1 MIFRSWRLFLGHDGR
16 RRHHAHRHDPEL
28 AFRLNVHRCHQAA
41 ITAPPRPKLST
52 GYPQTLHPLDN
63 RIELGFPGVGR
74 GPGGSA
80 AARHAAGVL
89 PSLHVALG
97 PARRID
103 ASGLLFRW
111 FARPHR
117 HGVCGDC
124 AGLGYGSRRVP
135 VVHRPLILAG
145 SGLSESLGGP
155 ARAAASGLSL
165 GRVRHEACLAS
176 MGKDATRRRSSRH
189 GWLPGRARAS
199 VWMLLPGPG
208 AAADRRVG
216 PFRGV
221 RDLLGWGDLRPAG
234 LNERKA
240 RTAARQ
246 PREWSTALRSQ
257 AKVSWGGVSFGP
269 GG

>member
-89 PSLHVALG
+89 PSLHVAL
-97 PARRID
+97 
-103 ASGLLFRW
+103 
-111 FARPHR
+111 
-117 HGVCGDC
+117 
-124 AGLGYGSRRVP
+124 
-135 VVHRPLILAG
+135 
-145 SGLSESLGGP
+145 GP

-257 AKVSWGGVSFGP
+257 AKVSWGGEFWP
-269 GG
+269 WRLKPT

>member
-97 PARRID
+97 PAR
-103 ASGLLFRW
+103 
-111 FARPHR
+111 
-117 HGVCGDC
+117 
-124 AGLGYGSRRVP
+124 
-135 VVHRPLILAG
+135 
-145 SGLSESLGGP
+145 
-155 ARAAASGLSL
+155 AAASGLSL
-165 GRVRHEACLAS
+165 GRARHEACLAS
-176 MGKDATRRRSSRH
+176 IGQGRDPATISPARLAAGSCPSLLWDVATWARRGGGSTRRALSWCA
-189 GWLPGRARAS
+189 GFAR
-199 VWMLLPGPG
+199 MG
-208 AAADRRVG
+208 
-216 PFRGV
+216 
-221 RDLLGWGDLRPAG
+221 
-234 LNERKA
+234 
-240 RTAARQ
+240 
-246 PREWSTALRSQ
+246 
-257 AKVSWGGVSFGP
+257 
-269 GG
+269 